1 MSEEIKKDDLQEEVE
16 ATETEETVEKVIEE
30 IPEKSELEL
39 ANERADEFENKYLR
53 AHAEMQNIQL
63 ALVKNVNNFNAIVL
77 RIWQKQSYHRL
88 TI

>member
-39 ANERADEFENKYLR
+39 ANERADEFENK
-53 AHAEMQNIQL
+53 
-63 ALVKNVNNFNAIVL
+63 
-77 RIWQKQSYHRL
+77 
-88 TI
+88 